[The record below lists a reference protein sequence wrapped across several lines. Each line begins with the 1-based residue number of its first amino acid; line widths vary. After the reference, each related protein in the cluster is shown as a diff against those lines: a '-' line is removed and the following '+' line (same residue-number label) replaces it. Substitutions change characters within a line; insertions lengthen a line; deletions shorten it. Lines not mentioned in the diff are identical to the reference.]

1 MTARLSIN
9 VHQRNWLGSNDRR
22 HWAAT
27 AGLTKSV
34 RSMAAM
40 AARGNRITPIDGP
53 VSITALI
60 GYPTARRAD
69 PHNAAPTVKAAIDGV
84 VDAKVL
90 PEDHSGIVRSVTF
103 ERDPQKSLPYHNRLT
118 LIITK
123 IAEDTTP

>member
-1 MTARLSIN
+1 MTARLSISI
-9 VHQRNWLGSNDRR
+9 HQRNWLSSNDRR

-27 AGLTKSV
+27 AGLTRSI

-40 AARGNRITPIDGP
+40 AARGNRIAPINGP
-53 VSITALI
+53 VDIAALV

-69 PHNAAPTVKAAIDGV
+69 PHNAAPTVKAAIDGI

-103 ERDPQKSLPYHNRLT
+103 ERDPRKSLPYHNKLT
-118 LIITK
+118 LIITP
-123 IAEDTTP
+123 IEEPTP

>member
-9 VHQRNWLGSNDRR
+9 IHQRNWLSSNDRR

-27 AGLTKSV
+27 AGLTRSI

-40 AARGNRITPIDGP
+40 AARGNRIAPIDGP
-53 VSITALI
+53 VDIAALV

-69 PHNAAPTVKAAIDGV
+69 PHNAAPTVKAAIDGI

-90 PEDHSGIVRSVTF
+90 PDDHSGIVRSVAF
-103 ERDPQKSLPYHNRLT
+103 ERDPQRSLPYHYRLT
-118 LIITK
+118 LTITPAK
-123 IAEDTTP
+123 EPAP